1 MALVCCASTPK
12 NTLGDVDNSTGTY
25 EPSLESAE
33 AEQEGQ
39 TSQDSGAVK
48 LPSAAKPKSY
58 FSKIDPAIVAAVENG
73 SPQSL
78 NQALSDLKKPEPE
91 MTENEKVLAHCFCQ
105 VVDREETGA
114 SFARKTLFID
124 DLCVDETVRG
134 HHIGKAMYEF
144 VKTWAAT
151 EGFYNIT
158 LHVWECNPDAVA
170 FYKSIGMKV
179 QQYTMEEIIEDGD

>member
-1 MALVCCASTPK
+1 MIRKAEKKDIEGIEVLLGQVLAVHHKGRPDLFKEKGAKYRPSELEDIISDEKTP
-12 NTLGDVDNSTGTY
+12 VFVY
-25 EPSLESAE
+25 
-33 AEQEGQ
+33 
-39 TSQDSGAVK
+39 V
-48 LPSAAKPKSY
+48 
-58 FSKIDPAIVAAVENG
+58 
-73 SPQSL
+73 
-78 NQALSDLKKPEPE
+78 
-91 MTENEKVLAHCFCQ
+91 ENEKILAHCFCQ

-144 VKTWAAT
+144 VKTWAVT

-170 FYKSIGMKV
+170 FYKNIGMKV